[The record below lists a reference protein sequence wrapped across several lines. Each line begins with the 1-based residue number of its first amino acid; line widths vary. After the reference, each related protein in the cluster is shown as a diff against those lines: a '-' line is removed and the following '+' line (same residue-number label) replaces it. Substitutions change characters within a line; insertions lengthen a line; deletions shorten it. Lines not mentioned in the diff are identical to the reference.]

1 MKLRNANSVRC
12 RQGSLRQA
20 GMTLVEIMTV
30 SAVFSLVV
38 IALISVQIV
47 GMKMFNITA
56 TKLSA
61 SHSARGA
68 LNRVSD
74 EIRSGKILYVGN
86 GTANSFTFIADNQ
99 PHQGNAVQIS
109 PTSNTNQYT
118 RFYLDPAAQTLNR
131 VTSANPGN
139 IEVVARFITNTIAFR
154 AEDFAGN
161 VLTNNQNNRVIRMVL
176 ELYQWEF
183 PVAQVGAGSY
193 YDYYRVQTR
202 IARRA
207 IE

>member
-1 MKLRNANSVRC
+1 MKL
-12 RQGSLRQA
+12 SLSKLPRRPAEEA
-20 GMTLVEIMTV
+20 GMTLAEIMTV
-30 SAVFSLVV
+30 TAVFSLVV
-38 IALISVQIV
+38 IALISVQIT

-68 LNRVSD
+68 LNKVRD
-74 EIRSGKILYVGN
+74 EIRSGKILYVGT

-99 PHQGNAVQIS
+99 PHQGNALQIC
-109 PTSNTNQYT
+109 PTANTNNYT
-118 RFYLDPAAQTLNR
+118 RFYINPEAQTLNR
-131 VTSANPGN
+131 VTSSSTN
-139 IEVVARFITNTIAFR
+139 IEIVARYITNYVAFR
-154 AEDFAGN
+154 AEDHLGN

-183 PVAQVGAGSY
+183 PVAQAGVGSY
-193 YDYYRVQTR
+193 YDYYRLQTR
-202 IARRA
+202 ITRRT